1 MLRQAQHD
9 IVAVTLS
16 PSADGSKGNHVP
28 NHSGVIPYFNSIGD
42 STCRGRGTTTHE

>member
-16 PSADGSKGNHVP
+16 LSKGNHVS
-28 NHSGVIPYFNSIGD
+28 NHGGVVSYFNSIGD
-42 STCRGRGTTTHE
+42 NTNAIKIRKREV